1 MYGITFADVCVI
13 VAYLLGVTALGVWA
27 GRRIKGMDEFAMP
40 RAFGKVMMIFFSFG
54 TGTNTDHV
62 VTVSAKSFSNGI
74 AGIWYS
80 WMNIFTTPF
89 FWIIATAFRRLRAIT
104 TGDVFAAR
112 FGRPMSLLYAFL
124 GFTKLTFS
132 IGVTLKGGAVMLTA
146 LSDGA
151 IPGDAAIL
159 VLTCLFVFY
168 GVAGGLS
175 AAIVTDFAQGILTL
189 VFSFML
195 LPFVLKAAGGLA
207 GAKATLADPEKFNLF
222 ASGEITWFFV
232 TMLAVVSL
240 LNVLGAPHT
249 MGNCAAGR
257 DENDGAVGFMAGSFL
272 KRICTVAWSLVGL
285 AAAAHFVGREIHPEA
300 IYGAVARE
308 FLPQVGFGLL
318 GLFVASFMAG
328 MMSTCD
334 ALMVS
339 ASSLFTQN
347 LYRPVFPGRVQGHYL
362 KVVRAASVTIVVGAV
377 SIAYLLP
384 GFIAGV
390 EMYWKLSSVI
400 GLPLLLGLVWRGI
413 TPAGAWAATLGAY
426 AAWLVTTLPWVVKT
440 VAAWPVAAA
449 WGIVN
454 DARAGAIALPWQILF
469 YVVTG
474 IVAGVVTS
482 RFTRPLDAA
491 KLDLFYALMRTP
503 IQRGEVV
510 TTACTLPEGVVPPPA
525 RHLFPGTGIELLVP
539 TRRTIAGFLSG
550 CAGVAGLIGFVI
562 WLMR

>member
-1 MYGITFADVCVI
+1 MAGLATSDLVVI
-13 VAYLLGVTALGVWA
+13 VAYLLGVTALGAWM
-27 GRRIKGMDEFAMP
+27 GRKVKGMEEFAMP
-40 RAFGKVMMIFFSFG
+40 RAFGKVFMIFFSFG

-89 FWIIATAFRRLRAIT
+89 FWIIGTAFRRLRAIT

-146 LSDGA
+146 LSAGA

-159 VLTCLFVFY
+159 VLTGLFVFY

-175 AAIVTDFAQGILTL
+175 AAIVTDFVQGVLTL
-189 VFSFML
+189 VFSFLL
-195 LPFVLKAAGGLA
+195 LPFVLGAAGGLA
-207 GAKATLADPEKFNLF
+207 GVKATLGDPEKFNLF
-222 ASGEITWFFV
+222 SSGEITWFFV
-232 TMLAVVSL
+232 MMLAVVSL

-257 DENDGAVGFMAGSFL
+257 DETDGAVGFMVGNFL
-272 KRICTVAWSLVGL
+272 KRVCTVAWALVGL
-285 AAAAHFVGREIHPEA
+285 AAAAYFVGRDIHPEA
-300 IYGAVARE
+300 TYGAVARE
-308 FLPQVGFGLL
+308 FLPQAGFGLL
-318 GLFVASFMAG
+318 GLFLASFMAG

-347 LYRPVFPGRVQGHYL
+347 LYRPLVPGRTQRHYL
-362 KVVRAASVTIVVGAV
+362 QVVRAASVVIVAGAM
-377 SIAYLLP
+377 SIAYWLP

-426 AAWLVTTLPWVVKT
+426 AAWWLTTLPGVVAWV
-440 VAAWPVAAA
+440 ADWPAAA
-449 WGIVN
+449 ALGIVT

-469 YVVTG
+469 YVTTG
-474 IVAGVVTS
+474 IVAGVATS
-482 RFTRPLDAA
+482 LVTRPLDKT

-503 IQRGEVV
+503 VRRGEVV
-510 TTACTLPEGVVPPPA
+510 TAACTLPEGVTPPPA
-525 RHLFPGTGIELLVP
+525 RYLFPGTGIELLVP
-539 TRRTIAGFLSG
+539 GRRTVIGFSSG
-550 CAGVAGLIGFVI
+550 CAGVAALIGFVV